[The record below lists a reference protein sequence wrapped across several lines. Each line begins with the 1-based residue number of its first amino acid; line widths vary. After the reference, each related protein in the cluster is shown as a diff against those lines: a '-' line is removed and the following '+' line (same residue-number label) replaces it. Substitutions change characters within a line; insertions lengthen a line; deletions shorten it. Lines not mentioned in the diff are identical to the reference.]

1 MKKTTVNIEG
11 TMTMQSNKQEKN
23 VVKEKISVP
32 INIDGNKY
40 NIKAIISRKRYE
52 TYKSLVKANGS
63 TVSAMTTELINK
75 YIEEHVDEIIMLKDL
90 RERL

>member
-1 MKKTTVNIEG
+1 MKKTAVRIEG
-11 TMTMQSNKQEKN
+11 TMTTQPNKQD
-23 VVKEKISVP
+23 VVKEKVSVP
-32 INIDGNKY
+32 VNIDGNKY

-90 RERL
+90 RERI

>member
-1 MKKTTVNIEG
+1 MNKTAVRIEG
-11 TMTMQSNKQEKN
+11 TMTTKPNKQD
-23 VVKEKISVP
+23 VVKEKASVP
-32 INIDGNKY
+32 VNIDGNKY
-40 NIKAIISRKRYE
+40 NIKTTISRNRYE

-63 TVSAMTTELINK
+63 TVSAMTAELINK

>member
-1 MKKTTVNIEG
+1 MKKTEVRIEG
-11 TMTMQSNKQEKN
+11 TMTTKPNKQD
-23 VVKEKISVP
+23 VVKEKMSVP
-32 INIDGNKY
+32 VNIDGNKY
-40 NIKAIISRKRYE
+40 NIKTTISRNRYE

-63 TVSAMTTELINK
+63 TVSAMTAELINK

>member
-1 MKKTTVNIEG
+1 MKKTAVRIEG
-11 TMTMQSNKQEKN
+11 TMTTQPNKQD
-23 VVKEKISVP
+23 VVKEKVSVP
-32 INIDGNKY
+32 VNIDGNKY

>member
-1 MKKTTVNIEG
+1 MKKTEIRIEG
-11 TMTMQSNKQEKN
+11 TMTTQPNKQE
-23 VVKEKISVP
+23 VKEKMSVP
-32 INIDGNKY
+32 VNIDGDKY
-40 NIKAIISRKRYE
+40 NIKTTISRKRYE

-75 YIEEHVDEIIMLKDL
+75 YIEEHVDEIIILKDL

>member
-1 MKKTTVNIEG
+1 MKKTAVRIEG
-11 TMTMQSNKQEKN
+11 TMTTQPNKQD
-23 VVKEKISVP
+23 VVKEKVSVP
-32 INIDGNKY
+32 VNIDDNKY
-40 NIKAIISRKRYE
+40 NIKTTISRNRYE

-63 TVSAMTTELINK
+63 TVSAMTAELINK

>member
-1 MKKTTVNIEG
+1 MKKTAVRIEG
-11 TMTMQSNKQEKN
+11 TMTTQPNKQD
-23 VVKEKISVP
+23 VVKEKVSVP
-32 INIDGNKY
+32 VNIDGNKY
-40 NIKAIISRKRYE
+40 NIKTTISSKRYE

-63 TVSAMTTELINK
+63 TISAMTAELINK

>member
-1 MKKTTVNIEG
+1 MNKTEVRIEG
-11 TMTMQSNKQEKN
+11 TMTTQPNKQKTH
-23 VVKEKISVP
+23 VIKEKVSVP

-40 NIKAIISRKRYE
+40 NIKAIISRKKYE

-75 YIEEHVDEIIMLKDL
+75 YIEEHVDEIIMLRDL

>member
-1 MKKTTVNIEG
+1 MNKTAVCIKG
-11 TMTMQSNKQEKN
+11 TMTTQPNKQD
-23 VVKEKISVP
+23 VVKEKVSVP
-32 INIDGNKY
+32 VNIDGNKY

>member
-1 MKKTTVNIEG
+1 MNKTAVRIEG
-11 TMTMQSNKQEKN
+11 TMTTQPNKQD
-23 VVKEKISVP
+23 VVKKKVSVP
-32 INIDGNKY
+32 VNIDGNKY
-40 NIKAIISRKRYE
+40 NIKTTISSKRYE

-63 TVSAMTTELINK
+63 TVSAMTAELINK

>member
-1 MKKTTVNIEG
+1 MKKTEVRIEG
-11 TMTMQSNKQEKN
+11 TMTTQPNKQD
-23 VVKEKISVP
+23 VVKEKMSVP
-32 INIDGNKY
+32 VNIDANKY
-40 NIKAIISRKRYE
+40 NIKTTISRKRYE

-63 TVSAMTTELINK
+63 TVSAMTAELINK

>member
-1 MKKTTVNIEG
+1 MKKTEVRIEG
-11 TMTMQSNKQEKN
+11 TMTTQPNKQDI
-23 VVKEKISVP
+23 VKEKVSVP

-75 YIEEHVDEIIMLKDL
+75 YIEEHVDEIIMLRDL